1 MALEND
7 QNPGVVDDELRVYGV
22 QGLRVYNCDTS
33 IFPQIVSGHLQ
44 APAVMVAEKC
54 ADLMINRI
62 EIKSFDDGYG
72 VVNVHLEFGIKV
84 NGDGDHGSEDR
95 SPRRNAVVKL
105 LVVVPLPM
113 IYA

>member
-1 MALEND
+1 MKTSAFPLLRNITFPAEIQELDVRSNNTEELDKFIRHRIRTTFHYASTCRMALEND

-54 ADLMINRI
+54 ADLMINR
-62 EIKSFDDGYG
+62 
-72 VVNVHLEFGIKV
+72 
-84 NGDGDHGSEDR
+84 
-95 SPRRNAVVKL
+95 
-105 LVVVPLPM
+105 M
-113 IYA
+113 